1 MKVYLTSTPEF
12 SHEKLEEVVNLLL
25 SIPGELK
32 FIKCDPLTEAQFNRL
47 CNRREDLSQ
56 IRSLNFEEYSD
67 LIQGYREI
75 TKTPDNNPFTE
86 DEFIVIIS
94 SIRHDLNWFSAF
106 NKRNIFIHGVEWDLI
121 SDVDSKFGI
130 AYECIENIFQS
141 LINLDIHHHNQ
152 EPNIHKTSIGCIND
166 FCEEKKEILKKLQTA
181 NICSSCYERSISE
194 GVSDLILTHI
204 VSIMEEL
211 RKEFVISSRFSRSA
225 NLEKVKIDNKGNVFI
240 GDKKLKMNIL
250 PKVMYICFLKN
261 IEGFTSDQ
269 ICENEKQ
276 FDKIYKILR
285 RNPDEFAVRKMCCKT
300 IKYNNRTERIKP
312 TFETYRT
319 RIKEALTGALG
330 KTLTNYYHVNLT
342 EDQNNHNIFKVS
354 LTNDYLDID
363 PKFLN

>member
-141 LINLDIHHHNQ
+141 LIN
-152 EPNIHKTSIGCIND
+152 
-166 FCEEKKEILKKLQTA
+166 
-181 NICSSCYERSISE
+181 SSCY
-194 GVSDLILTHI
+194 
-204 VSIMEEL
+204 
-211 RKEFVISSRFSRSA
+211 
-225 NLEKVKIDNKGNVFI
+225 
-240 GDKKLKMNIL
+240 
-250 PKVMYICFLKN
+250 
-261 IEGFTSDQ
+261 
-269 ICENEKQ
+269 
-276 FDKIYKILR
+276 
-285 RNPDEFAVRKMCCKT
+285 
-300 IKYNNRTERIKP
+300 
-312 TFETYRT
+312 
-319 RIKEALTGALG
+319 
-330 KTLTNYYHVNLT
+330 
-342 EDQNNHNIFKVS
+342 
-354 LTNDYLDID
+354 
-363 PKFLN
+363 LNQCS